1 MSMGFG
7 KQLGTLIVGVG
18 LAASGAWA
26 QRPAAKKSAPKKAP
40 AQSAQTQS
48 SDPSKTFALNVLQ
61 TAVSMP
67 QPSPQDRLRVLSSA
81 VTVAS
86 SLAPK
91 QAKQWA
97 SEGVGIEAQ
106 LISAGEQPATS
117 MLATGQAD
125 CIAAAEFVNKVYPA
139 NVAKAE
145 QSLIGALS
153 HCKAKT
159 KELIKT
165 RIDSALA
172 EKVIA
177 PRLTMAMI
185 DAEGPKSAWSQEK
198 FKQLFSNLP
207 DPSSPSTQ
215 KESVNYASMFANM
228 GKDVDKDAAKR
239 AGLSLLNWLGKMETS
254 GDKNLAVN
262 ITTGGLKE
270 ALGEEAYNRAL
281 ESDVMARQA
290 AQTAGAAGEVSREEE
305 ESASVLQAMRSTQD
319 QTDELNKLPVSMRA
333 RQAAA
338 HGFASGTSGDKRAAE
353 NYFDI
358 AFSAANENWSERGSS
373 NRAAEVVEEVSQAA
387 AQVDPVSALNRAQKQ
402 LSDPTAQAIG
412 MIAVAR
418 VVVSQP
424 GR

>member
-1 MSMGFG
+1 M
-7 KQLGTLIVGVG
+7 
-18 LAASGAWA
+18 
-26 QRPAAKKSAPKKAP
+26 
-40 AQSAQTQS
+40 
-48 SDPSKTFALNVLQ
+48 
-61 TAVSMP
+61 
-67 QPSPQDRLRVLSSA
+67 
-81 VTVAS
+81 
-86 SLAPK
+86 
-91 QAKQWA
+91 
-97 SEGVGIEAQ
+97 
-106 LISAGEQPATS
+106 
-117 MLATGQAD
+117 
-125 CIAAAEFVNKVYPA
+125 EFVNKVYPA

-153 HCKAKT
+153 NCKTKT

-165 RIDSALA
+165 RIDAALA

-185 DAEGPKSAWSQEK
+185 DTEGPKSAWSQEK

-207 DPSSPSTQ
+207 DPASATSQ
-215 KESVNYASMFANM
+215 KESVNFASMFANM
-228 GKDVDKDAAKR
+228 AKDVDKDAAKR
-239 AGLSLLNWLGKMETS
+239 AGLSLLTWLGKMETS

-262 ITTGGLKE
+262 ITTGGLKD
-270 ALGEEAYNRAL
+270 ALGEEAYNRSL

-290 AQTAGAAGEVSREEE
+290 AQTAGAAGEISRDEE
-305 ESASVLQAMRSTQD
+305 ESASVLQAMGSTQD

-358 AFSAANENWSERGSS
+358 AFSAANENWSDRGSS

-387 AQVDPVSALNRAQKQ
+387 AQVDPVAALNRAQKQ

-424 GR
+424 SR